1 MSQTDALLREVAILY
16 TQAQRTMIACCDV
29 KSQTQC
35 LIITELGR
43 YEPLTPLELAD
54 RLGFEKSWIS
64 RVVAQLVQEGL
75 IAKSPNATDGRSF
88 LLRLTP
94 NGQSRFQQLNQ
105 MLNSHV
111 DRIMELI
118 PAEHHETVQQSLLLL
133 RDALLAEATSMDVV
147 IAECMPA

>member
-16 TQAQRTMIACCDV
+16 TQAQQTTVASCDV

-35 LIITELGR
+35 LVITELGR

-54 RLGFEKSWIS
+54 RLGFEKSWMS
-64 RVVAQLVQEGL
+64 RVVAQLVQDGL
-75 IAKSPNATDGRSF
+75 ITKFPNATDGRSF

-118 PAEHHETVQQSLLLL
+118 PAEYHAMVQQSLLLL
-133 RDALLAEATSMDVV
+133 REALLSEANSTEMM
-147 IAECMPA
+147 AAKCMTP